1 MTVISSKD
9 FAINQE
15 KYFDM
20 ALNEQIVVQ
29 RDDYMFHI
37 RCSNFD
43 TMIKEQAILEPDD
56 DLRRAIP
63 LEKVRDS
70 IVDYIHKKHAKAI

>member
-1 MTVISSKD
+1 MTIVSSKE

-20 ALNEQIVVQ
+20 ALNEQIFVH

-37 RCSNFD
+37 MCSPFD
-43 TMIKEQAILEPDD
+43 TAIKEQAILEPDD

-63 LEKVRDS
+63 LEEVRDR